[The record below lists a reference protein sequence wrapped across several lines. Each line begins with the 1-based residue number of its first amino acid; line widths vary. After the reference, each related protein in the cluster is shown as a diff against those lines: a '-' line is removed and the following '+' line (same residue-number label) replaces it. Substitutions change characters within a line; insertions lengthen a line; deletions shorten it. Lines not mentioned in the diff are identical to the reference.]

1 VTDQPS
7 ILDVLDLEYVEQDL
21 YRSRAV
27 YEAEPR
33 R

>member
-7 ILDVLDLEYVEQDL
+7 ILDLLDLEYVEQHRL
-21 YRSRAV
+21 PHSLHGYFL
-27 YEAEPR
+27 R